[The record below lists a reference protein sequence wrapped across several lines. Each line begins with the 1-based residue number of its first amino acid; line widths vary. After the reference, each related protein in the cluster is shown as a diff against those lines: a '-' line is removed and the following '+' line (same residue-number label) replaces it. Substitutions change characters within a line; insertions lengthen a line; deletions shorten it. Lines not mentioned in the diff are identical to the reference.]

1 MGEEIRDMADRTAAA
16 AIPAGDPSAEP
27 GTSAA
32 RNGSIWLEALL
43 EFAPAFIIAVN
54 PSGEIQYINRV
65 LPQYSKKDVIG
76 SYWLKYFPPDLWPS
90 MTSAFKAVLAGGDT
104 QTYEVSTAGPDGRTL
119 YFSSQI
125 GAIRSDGK
133 IVGAVLVSQDVTEA
147 KRAQAELLIA
157 RRMALLGTIAA
168 GVAHEINTPIQFVG
182 DSIVFLRDA
191 TRDMLHL
198 IEKLQTLRRAAVQ
211 GTPIAET
218 ITLAAEAEQAADFPY
233 LRDNMPLAFDRCVDG
248 LDRVA
253 TIVRSLK
260 EFAHP
265 AGERMVP
272 TDVNHAIRNTLT
284 IAATEYK
291 YVAALETDFGDIPFV
306 TCHGGEI
313 SQAVLNIV
321 VNAAHAIADVV
332 KGTDQKG
339 TIGVRTQREDGA
351 VLISIRDT
359 GGGIPEANRLRLFD
373 PFFTTKEVGKGTG
386 QGLAIAW
393 SIVVE
398 KHGGRLYFETEVGKG
413 TTFFIRLAIDG
424 NAIALPSTGASSKP
438 G

>member
-1 MGEEIRDMADRTAAA
+1 MLGKESTSGCFRGGGWTMGERSRETADRTAAA
-16 AIPAGDPSAEP
+16 AR
-27 GTSAA
+27 TV
-32 RNGSIWLEALL
+32 NTWLEAIL

-54 PSGEIQYINRV
+54 PNGKIEYINRV

-76 SYWLKYFPPDLWPS
+76 SDWLQYFPPDLWPS
-90 MTSAFKAVLAGGDT
+90 MTSAFTTVLSSGDS
-104 QTYEVSTAGPDGRTL
+104 QTFEVNTAGPDGRTV

-125 GAIRSDGK
+125 GAIRSGGH
-133 IVGAVLVSQDVTEA
+133 IVGAVLVSQDVTDA
-147 KRAQAELLIA
+147 KRAQSELLTA

-182 DSIVFLRDA
+182 DSIHFLRDSVQ
-191 TRDMLHL
+191 DMLNL
-198 IEKLQTLRRAAVQ
+198 IEKLHAFRIAAGKEMPV
-211 GTPIAET
+211 AEA
-218 ITLAAEAEQAADFPY
+218 IDLAAEAEQAADFPY
-233 LRDNMPLAFDRCVDG
+233 LRDNIPLAFDRCVEG

-265 AGERMVP
+265 AGEQMVA
-272 TDVNHAIRNTLT
+272 TDLNHFIQNTLT

-291 YVAALETDFGDIPFV
+291 YVAELETDFGDIPLV

-321 VNAAHAIADVV
+321 VNAGHAIADVV
-332 KGTDQKG
+332 KGTQQKG
-339 TIGVRTQREDGA
+339 LISVRTKRENGT
-351 VLISIRDT
+351 VVISIRDT

-373 PFFTTKEVGKGTG
+373 PFFTTKAVGKGTG

-393 SIVVE
+393 STIVK
-398 KHGGRLYFETEVGKG
+398 KHGGQLFFETELGKS

-424 NAIALPSTGASSKP
+424 GAIAPTAAVASS
-438 G
+438 